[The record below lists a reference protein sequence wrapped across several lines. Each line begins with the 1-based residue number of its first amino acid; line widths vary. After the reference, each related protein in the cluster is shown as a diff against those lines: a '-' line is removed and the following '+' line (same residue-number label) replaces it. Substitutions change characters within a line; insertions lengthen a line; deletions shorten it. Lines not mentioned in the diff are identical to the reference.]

1 MKKKL
6 VVFTGAGISAS
17 SGLATFRGANGLWEG
32 YKIEEVATPEAW
44 QTNPQMVTEFYNQ
57 RRIAVVQSKP
67 NMAHLKLFEFEL
79 NWDVEIITQ
88 NIDDLH
94 ERAGSTNVV
103 HLHGEVMKM
112 RSQVDEFLFYKVTE
126 KNNYF
131 MTLEDRCTFGLSWRP
146 HVVWFG
152 EAVPK
157 MEEAIELVIKA
168 DSFLVIGTSL
178 QVYPA
183 ASLVNYVSKNTPII
197 LVDPEAD
204 SLKIDKNIIRIAK
217 KAEAGMEEVE
227 NLLKSFN

>member
-44 QTNPQMVTEFYNQ
+44 HNNPQLVTDFYNE
-57 RRIAVVQSKP
+57 RRISVVGAKP
-67 NMAHLKLFEFEL
+67 NKAHLKLCEFES
-79 NWDVEIITQ
+79 NWDVKIITQ

-94 ERAGSTNVV
+94 ERAGSKYVV
-103 HLHGEVMKM
+103 HLHGEILKM
-112 RSQVDEFLFYKVTE
+112 RSQKDETLFYEVTE
-126 KNNYF
+126 KNNYC
-131 MTLEDRCTFGLSWRP
+131 MTLDDKCPYGYSWRP

-152 EAVPK
+152 EPVPK
-157 MEEAIELVIKA
+157 MELAIDLVTQA
-168 DSFLVIGTSL
+168 HVFLVIGTSL

-183 ASLVNYVSKNTPII
+183 ASLVHHVDRTVPII

-204 SLKIDKNIIRIAK
+204 NLNVGSSIRKIVAN
-217 KAEAGMEEVE
+217 AEEGMVQVE
-227 NLLKSFN
+227 KLLETF